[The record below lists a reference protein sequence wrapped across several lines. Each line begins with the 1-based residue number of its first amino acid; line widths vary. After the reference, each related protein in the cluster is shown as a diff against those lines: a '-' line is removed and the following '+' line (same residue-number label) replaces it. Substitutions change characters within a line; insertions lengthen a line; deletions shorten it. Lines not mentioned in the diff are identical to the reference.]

1 MVVLL
6 ANGEHKEITYIEVTG
21 RVNDGYDI
29 WYIEAKSKKYHS
41 CLVEETEEVIE
52 IERKIRES
60 IEEFSKVHEYGQE
73 FMIKLY
79 YPKEED

>member
-41 CLVEETEEVIE
+41 CFLN
-52 IERKIRES
+52 
-60 IEEFSKVHEYGQE
+60 
-73 FMIKLY
+73 
-79 YPKEED
+79 